1 MLWCRRTGAQVAYT
15 IELPDDGRE
24 FGFLLPA
31 ARAPRV
37 GEEIWTALTT
47 LALHT
52 LASTD
57 TRDDDISLLDILSW
71 KYFIPI
77 WQNDFGLK

>member
-1 MLWCRRTGAQVAYT
+1 MLCRRRTGAQVAYT

-31 ARAPRV
+31 AVAPRV

-52 LASTD
+52 LARD
-57 TRDDDISLLDILSW
+57 TSGSD
-71 KYFIPI
+71 
-77 WQNDFGLK
+77 G